1 MVSTTTVSSADL
13 VCPPEVPEIV
23 TAVVAATGLVGMV
36 KLALFAPAVTVTL
49 GGTTAI
55 VPSLLASVMTT
66 PPTGAAPLRITLPN
80 EELPPITL
88 EGFNVRDESDG
99 AAGVGAGVAMGV
111 AVGVGVGVDPISP
124 IFTTKA
130 SS

>member
-1 MVSTTTVSSADL
+1 MTVSSADL

-23 TAVVAATGLVGMV
+23 TDVVAVTGLVGMV
-36 KLALFAPAVTVTL
+36 KLALVAPAVTVTL

-55 VPSLLASVMTT
+55 VASLLASVTTT
-66 PPTGAAPLRITLPN
+66 PPAGAAPLRITFPN